1 MNVTF
6 SANGAGMDYDC
17 DLDSGD
23 TLSFRMRDIRNE
35 KTGTHAFVGV
45 MLNKDALEADD
56 FNVKRIDARKRLAT
70 AAYDHMGSI
79 PKAAITKEELQ
90 HLLLEFCLTAPGVYE
105 ERRFTVEE
113 IDPTDEI
120 VPVTWGLWP
129 YCIDGGGTIAFGPP
143 QSGKSMLCQIMAV
156 CLAQGNGSIWNIP
169 MSRPVLYIN
178 LERPKHTMISRE
190 ADIRKAL
197 GVTTKS
203 GVTYLH
209 ARGASLSVINR
220 TVTRFVTE
228 HPNSIVVQ
236 DSISRA
242 GQGSLKED
250 EVANKIIDQLNS
262 WGTWIGI
269 GHAPRATTD
278 HSYGSIHFEAGQ
290 DIGVK
295 VGSETRGNKVGIR
308 MEITKMND
316 ARMPAPEYYA
326 LVFAEDGSGLVGFE
340 RSNER
345 AFPELAMAQKET
357 DVQKII
363 RVLREQTNEQKADAS
378 FLSHWTGIARENV
391 VRALGSTDLFTKME
405 MIGRKQLYGLAYF
418 QQESDRNED
427 RTSAPARQGSFS

>member
-6 SANGAGMDYDC
+6 SANGTGVDYDHR
-17 DLDSGD
+17 LATGD

-35 KTGTHAFVGV
+35 KTGTHAFVGI
-45 MLNKDALEADD
+45 MLNTEALEADD
-56 FNVKRIDARKRLAT
+56 FNVKRIDARKRLASS
-70 AAYDHMGSI
+70 AYDHLGALAKDST
-79 PKAAITKEELQ
+79 TKEELQ
-90 HLLLEFCLTAPGVYE
+90 HLLLEFCLTAPAVYE
-105 ERRFTVEE
+105 EKRFTIEE
-113 IDPTDEI
+113 IDPTADM

-156 CLAQGNGSIWNIP
+156 CLAQGNNSIWSIP
-169 MSRPVLYIN
+169 MSRPVLYVN
-178 LERPKHTMISRE
+178 LERPKHTIVARE

-197 GVTTKS
+197 GVSTKS

-209 ARGASLSVINR
+209 ARGASLTVINR
-220 TVTRFVTE
+220 TVSRFITE
-228 HPNSIVVQ
+228 HPTAIVVQ

-269 GHAPRATTD
+269 GHSPRATTD

-295 VGSETRGNKVGIR
+295 VGSETRDNKVGIR

-316 ARMPAPEYYA
+316 ARMPPPEYYA
-326 LVFAEDGSGLVGFE
+326 LVFAEDGTGLIGFE

-363 RVLREQTNEQKADAS
+363 RVLREQTNEQKADAT
-378 FLSHWTGIARENV
+378 FLSHWTGIARENI

-418 QQESDRNED
+418 PQESDRNED